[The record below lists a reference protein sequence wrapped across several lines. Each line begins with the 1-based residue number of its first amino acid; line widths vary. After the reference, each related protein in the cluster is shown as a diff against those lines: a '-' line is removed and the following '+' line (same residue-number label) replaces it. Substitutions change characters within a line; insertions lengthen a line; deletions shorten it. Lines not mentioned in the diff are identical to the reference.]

1 VPKKIVQEKT
11 KIIPF
16 LKKNKIWLFLLCL
29 LITRQFFTPLPMVS
43 LWYLAK
49 AIQLGLLVW
58 LLSASRSIINHPLLR
73 QVILLALLLQIGV
86 ASLQFFRQSALF
98 NYAVLGETQLTGTI
112 NIARADFKAGEMI
125 LPYGTTAHP
134 NILAGVV
141 LILNLS
147 WLQLQVKFKKHLG
160 WLELTVVGLTSWVLF
175 LSQSFTAILAFSLFL
190 TVQSFPQLKKFSYQL
205 ASNLVLLLPLLIFLI
220 PAQLQTESIFRRN
233 FLNSQ
238 TLTVITGQPLAG
250 VGLSMFA
257 TTLKTPFANAGELIR
272 FIQPT
277 HNVPL
282 LLLAE
287 TGLLGGVSMY
297 LLAKKYLL
305 KTDPAWLVLLAVLV
319 SLDHYLVTQWVGGVL
334 LVLIFSLNQ
343 TREE

>member
-1 VPKKIVQEKT
+1 
-11 KIIPF
+11 
-16 LKKNKIWLFLLCL
+16 
-29 LITRQFFTPLPMVS
+29 
-43 LWYLAK
+43 
-49 AIQLGLLVW
+49 
-58 LLSASRSIINHPLLR
+58 
-73 QVILLALLLQIGV
+73 
-86 ASLQFFRQSALF
+86 
-98 NYAVLGETQLTGTI
+98 
-112 NIARADFKAGEMI
+112 
-125 LPYGTTAHP
+125 
-134 NILAGVV
+134 
-141 LILNLS
+141 
-147 WLQLQVKFKKHLG
+147 
-160 WLELTVVGLTSWVLF
+160 
-175 LSQSFTAILAFSLFL
+175 
-190 TVQSFPQLKKFSYQL
+190 
-205 ASNLVLLLPLLIFLI
+205 
-220 PAQLQTESIFRRN
+220 
-233 FLNSQ
+233 
-238 TLTVITGQPLAG
+238 
-250 VGLSMFA
+250 MFA